1 MSDIAAH
8 PVAERSTPLSLAGLS
23 AAGRAVPVSLL
34 AALPGLVY
42 FAGYD
47 HLAYGLGILAG
58 VVLAGLLIAP
68 KLSALGAS
76 SAAGALRER
85 HGRTAAAVAALI
97 LLLTTI
103 PVIGAEV
110 SFIARVAANAVAV
123 PETWAVLGMALL
135 IALATVALGEAPLR
149 VLSAI
154 AYLLLAASLIVPLCL
169 ITVKAEGLV
178 FPHFAFGHAL
188 ADLHGIEEQ
197 LLEAGVVD
205 FDTFSAH
212 TAPFIRLSQLDV
224 FALVV
229 TLALGVAV
237 LPQLLAALATRK
249 RPAVTRL
256 AGAWTALFVML
267 LLVTVPALVAFVKL
281 EIYGLV
287 AKATPLA
294 ELPAW
299 LEAPLRSG
307 FVHLYGTSLHLL
319 DQVTDAM
326 RAGSEN
332 ADAIAGA
339 FSADTQALGR
349 WQALDPQIQEAMVAS
364 ARTLVAEPSA
374 SPWTVYLT
382 SVLPAASAAAGNE
395 AGALTQAAL
404 VIEPLGLV
412 FAIPA
417 LTEHP
422 AEISLLFAAAAVC
435 AGVVMAASLARSV
448 SDLGF
453 AALSGEK
460 SRSHPLLALMVV
472 AAAVGVALLR
482 REDLVT
488 LVVCVF
494 AIAAAGLFPAL
505 SVGLSWRRA
514 TAAGVVAAMIAGA
527 GTTGY
532 YIVATTFFP
541 ATFYATWP
549 QLSNAGEAAIEEF
562 STLETEAREG
572 ENDEARKIA
581 AKALQDLIGG
591 TPSRE
596 GLANWAGVDRA
607 SSAVFGVPAGLLALL
622 LVSAVTPSRR
632 RRSEAGD
639 AQP

>member
-8 PVAERSTPLSLAGLS
+8 PGAERSTPLSLAGLS

-76 SAAGALRER
+76 GATAALRER
-85 HGRTAAAVAALI
+85 HGRMAAVFAGLI
-97 LLLTTI
+97 LLVVAVLL
-103 PVIGAEV
+103 VGAEL
-110 SFIARVAANAVAV
+110 SLIARVASNVAAV
-123 PETWAVLGMALL
+123 PQTWTVLGAALL
-135 IALATVALGEAPLR
+135 IAVVAVTLGDAPFR
-149 VLSAI
+149 ALSAI
-154 AYLLLAASLIVPLCL
+154 AYLLLAASLLVPLGL
-169 ITVKAEGLV
+169 IAAKTHGLV
-178 FPHFAFGHAL
+178 FPHFAFGAVL
-188 ADLHGIEEQ
+188 NDLRGIEEQ
-197 LLEAGVVD
+197 LLEAGAVD

-212 TAPFIRLSQLDV
+212 TAPFIRLSQLDL

-237 LPQLLAALATRK
+237 LPQLLAALASRR
-249 RPAVTRL
+249 RPVAARL

-267 LLVTVPALVAFVKL
+267 LLVSVPALVAFAKF
-281 EIYGLV
+281 EIYGLM

-307 FVHLYGTSLHLL
+307 FVQLYGTSLHLL
-319 DQVTDAM
+319 DQVTEAVRGGGDNVDAV
-326 RAGSEN
+326 
-332 ADAIAGA
+332 AGA
-339 FSADTQALGR
+339 FAAKAEVLGR

-374 SPWTVYLT
+374 SSWIIYLT

-395 AGALTQAAL
+395 TAALTQAAL
-404 VIEPLGLV
+404 AIEPLGL
-412 FAIPA
+412 
-417 LTEHP
+417 
-422 AEISLLFAAAAVC
+422 LFAVPGLTGFPMEIAILFVATAVC
-435 AGVVMAASLARSV
+435 ACVAMSASLARSV
-448 SDLGF
+448 ADFGL
-453 AALSGEK
+453 AAAPDEQRPANLLLS
-460 SRSHPLLALMVV
+460 LVVV
-472 AAAVGVALLR
+472 AAAVGVALLQP
-482 REDLVT
+482 EDLGALAVSA
-488 LVVCVF
+488 L

-505 SVGLSWRRA
+505 SAGLSWRRA
-514 TAAGVVAAMIAGA
+514 TAAGVVAAMILGV

-532 YIVATTFFP
+532 YIVATKFFP

-549 QLSNAGEAAIEEF
+549 QLSNAGDAAIEEF
-562 STLETEAREG
+562 TALETEAREG
-572 ENDEARKIA
+572 ENDEAREVA

-591 TPSRE
+591 TASRE
-596 GLANWAGVDRA
+596 ALANWAGVDRA
-607 SSAVFGVPAGLLALL
+607 SSAVFGVPVGLLALL

-632 RRSEAGD
+632 RRGEPGE